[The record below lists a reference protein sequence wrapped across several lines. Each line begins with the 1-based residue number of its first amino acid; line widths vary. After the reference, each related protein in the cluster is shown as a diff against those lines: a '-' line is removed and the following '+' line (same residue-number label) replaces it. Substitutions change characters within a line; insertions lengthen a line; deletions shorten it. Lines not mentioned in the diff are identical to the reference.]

1 MDFTFTKQEI
11 CEEKGA
17 RVYVNIM
24 ISGIT
29 PMEARP
35 PQKKNATQEIWE
47 TLNGRGKKYEK
58 HTPFEE

>member
-1 MDFTFTKQEI
+1 MDFTFIKQAI

-35 PQKKNATQEIWE
+35 LPSNHATQEIWE